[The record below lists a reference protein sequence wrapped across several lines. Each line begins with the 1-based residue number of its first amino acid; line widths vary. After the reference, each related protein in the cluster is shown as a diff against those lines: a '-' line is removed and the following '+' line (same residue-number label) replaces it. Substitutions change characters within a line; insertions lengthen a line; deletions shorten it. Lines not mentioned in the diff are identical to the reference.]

1 MSYSIDFRRK
11 VLTIRD
17 REGLSMEQAA
27 QRFGISKQTVY
38 NWTKQLIPCKTRNK
52 PATKI
57 NMQALAEDVRRY
69 PDAYQFERA
78 KRLNVSVRGIGYALK
93 RLGITYKKK
102 ASRIPRHAQK
112 NGIFFRIKYLSMN
125 IPVNQLFILMKA
137 VLLMILHVPMVI
149 L

>member
-1 MSYSIDFRRK
+1 
-11 VLTIRD
+11 
-17 REGLSMEQAA
+17 MEQAA

-102 ASRIPRHAQK
+102 SLTASQGMRRKTAYFS
-112 NGIFFRIKYLSMN
+112 G
-125 IPVNQLFILMKA
+125 
-137 VLLMILHVPMVI
+137 
-149 L
+149 